1 MGPSENP
8 TSRAEKQEVRRR
20 KRPARRP
27 RRRRCLLKGCE
38 QRFRPQR
45 MRQRYCSPSCREGA
59 RQWSRWKA
67 QHRYRATPEGQ
78 QKRNGQS
85 AGATGS
91 ASGTGNR
98 PRKRQLRR
106 WRGSSLNGPPK
117 FFFDHSCDRP
127 GCYEGF
133 VCPRR
138 SPRQRFCSHACRR
151 ALERVWE
158 RERRWQQRR
167 ASLNGFRPADPSGHR
182 PPPRGG
188 S

>member
-45 MRQRYCSPSCREGA
+45 MRQRYCSPSCREGG

-85 AGATGS
+85 RRYRERV
-91 ASGTGNR
+91 GNR
-98 PRKRQLRR
+98 KPPEKEAVTEVARVITERPPKIFFRPQLR
-106 WRGSSLNGPPK
+106 
-117 FFFDHSCDRP
+117 
-127 GCYEGF
+127 
-133 VCPRR
+133 
-138 SPRQRFCSHACRR
+138 
-151 ALERVWE
+151 
-158 RERRWQQRR
+158 
-167 ASLNGFRPADPSGHR
+167 PAR
-182 PPPRGG
+182 LL
-188 S
+188 